1 MVVGLAEDVSI
12 GGRCIT
18 LPSSETAV
26 TLVRGDVAAG
36 LIGVIGSTLLR
47 SVIIMGGLYVVG
59 ERAHLIRNA
68 LGASTAIELFV
79 LAWVARKNAE
89 ASAASP
95 QPARTP

>member
-59 ERAHLIRNA
+59 ERAHLI
-68 LGASTAIELFV
+68 GASTAIELFV